1 MRLNLPVERFWILG
15 IYPISFAYFILGK
28 PQSITA
34 KAEFTST
41 GVDSQTSIILRYETG
56 AHANLTTT
64 LLVKSPCTATVV
76 GTKGTLYIDGDF
88 YTPTSMR
95 LQRAS
100 GEIIEFPNEYVGH
113 GLREQAI
120 EFADLLRSGKKESDL
135 MTHSDTQSI
144 MELMDEIRSQI
155 NLYYPCE

>member
-1 MRLNLPVERFWILG
+1 M
-15 IYPISFAYFILGK
+15 
-28 PQSITA
+28 
-34 KAEFTST
+34 
-41 GVDSQTSIILRYETG
+41 
-56 AHANLTTT
+56 
-64 LLVKSPCTATVV
+64 
-76 GTKGTLYIDGDF
+76 
-88 YTPTSMR
+88 
-95 LQRAS
+95 
-100 GEIIEFPNEYVGH
+100 EFPNEYVGH